1 MSLGTEPA
9 PSPSVAT
16 LGLGLD
22 AGGTQTRWALAEA
35 GSGRVVA
42 EGHVAG
48 LSGMQLASGA
58 GLEHLQ
64 RALGELAV
72 QVLRRGTPGRV
83 YAGFTGLPDTDAS
96 ALSQMQALLA
106 QALRLPLRTIT
117 CRSDMDIAC
126 RAAFAPGQGYLVY
139 AGTGAIAAFIDA
151 QGLLHRAGGRGAAL
165 GDEGG
170 GYWIACQAL
179 AQIWRAEDSQ
189 PGAWRAS
196 AMARRI
202 FEQLGGSDWA
212 LSRRFIYGSER
223 GTIGQLALQ
232 VAASAEDDPAAAA
245 LLLRA
250 GAELGRLAD
259 CLLQRFGPRPV
270 LLAGRVQQLHP
281 LLVQGLRQTLPADV
295 ALTLQADLAPQRAAA
310 RLALTLELSP

>member
-1 MSLGTEPA
+1 MSLGIATAPA
-9 PSPSVAT
+9 PSVAA

-48 LSGMQLASGA
+48 LSGTHLASGA
-58 GLEHLQ
+58 GLEQLRRTLDQ
-64 RALGELAV
+64 LAA
-72 QVLRRGTPGRV
+72 QVLQQGAPIRA
-83 YAGFTGLPDTDAS
+83 YAGVTGLPDTDAA
-96 ALSQMQALLA
+96 ALGQMQTLLA
-106 QALRLPLRTIT
+106 QALKLPPQAVT

-151 QGLLHRAGGRGAAL
+151 EGLMHRAGGRGMAL

-179 AQIWRAEDSQ
+179 ARIWRAEDLQ
-189 PGAWRAS
+189 PGSWRGS

-202 FEQLGGSDWA
+202 FDRLGGSDWA

-223 GTIGQLALQ
+223 GAIGQLALQ

-245 LLLRA
+245 LLFRA
-250 GAELGRLAD
+250 GVELGRLAD

-281 LLVQGLRQTLPADV
+281 LVVQGMRQALPARIDL
-295 ALTLQADLAPQRAAA
+295 ALQADLAPQRAAA
-310 RLALTLELSP
+310 RLALTLEPAT

>member
-1 MSLGTEPA
+1 MSLGIE
-9 PSPSVAT
+9 PSPAT
-16 LGLGLD
+16 SAAALGLGLD

-42 EGHVAG
+42 EGQVAG
-48 LSGMQLASGA
+48 LSGMQLASGT
-58 GLEHLQ
+58 GLEQLRLTLDQ
-64 RALGELAV
+64 LAA
-72 QVLRRGTPGRV
+72 QVLQQGAPIRA

-250 GAELGRLAD
+250 GIELGRLAD